1 MALALHINSRTNLLR
16 ESAGKIRFIGSIN
29 QDHLKRRNILD
40 LYGAHSRRKSCT
52 HPCWQQNYA
61 RITLHQVEGFM
72 GDVTSAMV
80 FNGNL
85 FAAHPFPVGGIMP
98 DVCGQ
103 HHSK

>member
-1 MALALHINSRTNLLR
+1 MALALHIDSRTNLLR

-72 GDVTSAMV
+72 GRCHLG
-80 FNGNL
+80 NGL
-85 FAAHPFPVGGIMP
+85 QWESFRGALHFQLAE
-98 DVCGQ
+98 
-103 HHSK
+103 